1 VDLAR
6 SQGPVLYL
14 VDGIEVRL
22 GSDAWG
28 DRLARLDG
36 VLGDLDARGE
46 RVTTIDLRFRDQV
59 VLTPR
64 VPPTS
69 TGPVRAA
76 GAVSRRRPAADPT
89 TLTMPA
95 AAGLER
101 R

>member
-1 VDLAR
+1 VDLAHPH
-6 SQGPVLYL
+6 GPVLYL

-46 RVTTIDLRFRDQV
+46 RVASIDLRFRDQV

-64 VPPTS
+64 TPATS
-69 TGPVRAA
+69 AGPARSLAA
-76 GAVSRRRPAADPT
+76 GSRRRPVGDPA
-89 TLTMPA
+89 TLAMPA

>member
-1 VDLAR
+1 
-6 SQGPVLYL
+6 VLYL

-22 GSDAWG
+22 GSEAWA

-36 VLGDLDARGE
+36 VLGELDARGE
-46 RVTTIDLRFRDQV
+46 RVAAVDLRFRDQV

-64 VPPTS
+64 TPATPS
-69 TGPVRAA
+69 GPVRVATAA
-76 GAVSRRRPAADPT
+76 GRRRPADSSPLT
-89 TLTMPA
+89 TPV